1 MTKEEYKR
9 RNKMKFLKAAT
20 KALAAFLVTVT
31 LLFCQFA
38 FAADA
43 PIHVNVDNFARA
55 ETASQMDR
63 ALKILGVNINT
74 WGHLRTPTPLDKQA
88 VIRMNRDTLYS
99 ATVVDISKGATLTI
113 PETGER
119 YLSIQVTNEEHYI
132 NKVYHDAGT
141 YKLTMKEFHTPYVML
156 SVRILVNSTDPA
168 DIKEV
173 NALQDKLT
181 IKAASAK
188 PYTHPNYDQ
197 VSYKNT
203 HSALLELTRGLTDFK
218 GAFGKKTD
226 VNPVRHLIGTASG
239 WGGLPE
245 HEATYLNAE
254 PNLPVGAYQ
263 LTVRDVPVDAF
274 WSISLYNRDGYFQEN
289 EYNANSVNN
298 ISGTPNKDGS
308 FTVHFGG
315 DPNAPNFLHIM
326 EGWNYTVRLYQPRK
340 EILDGTW
347 TFPAVQTVKR
357 E

>member
-1 MTKEEYKR
+1 
-9 RNKMKFLKAAT
+9 MKFLKVAT
-20 KALAAFLVTVT
+20 KILSAFFVTVT

-43 PIHVNVDNFARA
+43 PIHVNVDNFVRA

-63 ALKILGVNINT
+63 ILKTMAGGKVNT
-74 WGHLRTPTPLDKQA
+74 WVHIRTPTPLDKQT
-88 VIRMNRDTLYS
+88 VIRMNRDTIYS
-99 ATVVDISKGATLTI
+99 AAVIDISKGATLAI
-113 PETGER
+113 PETGDR
-119 YLSIQVTNEEHYI
+119 YLSIMVVNEDHYI

-141 YKLTMKEFHTPYVML
+141 YELTMKEFHTPYVVL
-156 SVRILVNSTDPA
+156 AARILVNSSDPA

-188 PYTHPNYDQ
+188 PYKHPNYDQ

-203 HSALLELTRGLTDFK
+203 HSALLELARGLTDFK
-218 GAFGKKTD
+218 GAFGRKTD

-245 HEATYLNAE
+245 HEATYLNVE
-254 PNLPVGAYQ
+254 PDLPVGAYQ
-263 LTVRDVPVDAF
+263 LTVKDVPVDAF

-289 EYNANSVNN
+289 KYNAYSVNN

-308 FTVHFGG
+308 FTIHFGG
-315 DPNAPNFLHIM
+315 DPESVNYLPIM
-326 EGWNYTVRLYQPRK
+326 EGWNYIVRLYQPRK

-347 TFPAVQTVKR
+347 TFPAVQTVK
-357 E
+357 